1 MRLLIRAPGR
11 MPGGRLSG
19 VSSTQPV
26 LDQARAQLE
35 REQADLR
42 RQLSELGRGR
52 EGYDSNFADSS
63 QVTAERGEA
72 EALAVKLEEGLAEVD
87 NALSKIEA
95 GTYGVCEECG
105 KEIAPARLEA
115 KPEARLCIDCASKR

>member
-1 MRLLIRAPGR
+1 M
-11 MPGGRLSG
+11 
-19 VSSTQPV
+19 SSTPPV
-26 LDQARAQLE
+26 IDQARAQLE

-72 EALAVKLEEGLAEVD
+72 EALAVKLEEALAEVD
-87 NALSKIEA
+87 NALEKIEA
-95 GTYGVCEECG
+95 GSYGVCEECG